1 MVKKSTIAILAGLA
15 IVAAVVAGS
24 ANRKT
29 KVIRQQEPIPFAVPE
44 PVPQPVPLLVEIPL
58 TLKEATERLKE
69 EYGNIYTKV
78 TERVQKSR
86 QLRLGAERYKWTTY
100 FENVTKDVQL

>member
-15 IVAAVVAGS
+15 IVAAVVTGS

-29 KVIRQQEPIPFAVPE
+29 KIIPRAEPIPFAVPE

-58 TLKEATERLKE
+58 TVKEATERLKQE
-69 EYGNIYTKV
+69 FGTIYRPVKV
-78 TERVQKSR
+78 LRERQIT
-86 QLRLGAERYKWTTY
+86 LGAERYKMI
-100 FENVTKDVQL
+100 KDDPIIEFKPI